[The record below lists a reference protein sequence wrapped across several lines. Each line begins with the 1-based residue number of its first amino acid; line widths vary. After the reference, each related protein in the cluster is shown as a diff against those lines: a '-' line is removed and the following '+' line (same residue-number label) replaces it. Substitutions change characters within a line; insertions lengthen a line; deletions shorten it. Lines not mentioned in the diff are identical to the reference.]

1 MGIIKTIN
9 RKCKKLKNIFFGDK
23 DLDLSNKKIL
33 ITGSNSGIGL
43 HVYKKIIDKN
53 NILAFT
59 NNDSNEIDKLI
70 SKKTTVIKCDFS
82 NLKNLE
88 IINNKIIEFK
98 PNILI
103 NCAAKFGSEN
113 QSLENFEISDYN
125 KILNINVFSILY
137 IIQQSIKANCL
148 EQILNLSSEM
158 GSIEMNKSGGYY
170 LYRNSKSLLNSITKN
185 LAIDLKKKGVNVY
198 CIHPG
203 SVKTK
208 MNTGGVDNPEY
219 TAQKIINFCVINDE
233 KYTGKFIDI
242 EKKILKW

>member
-1 MGIIKTIN
+1 MSLRGLGFAENHHQPSKTEAN
-9 RKCKKLKNIFFGDK
+9 TKTVTKSDFRSAF
-23 DLDLSNKKIL
+23 
-33 ITGSNSGIGL
+33 
-43 HVYKKIIDKN
+43 VY
-53 NILAFT
+53 
-59 NNDSNEIDKLI
+59 NDSNEIDKLI